1 MAVST
6 ETFKRLLWWIIAG
19 TRGGR
24 SRGKI
29 ILILK
34 ERPSNA
40 SQLADMLKMDYKT
53 IRHHLDVLLENKL
66 IVKMGEKYAA
76 SYFLSPQLDLQYDV
90 FQEIWLKLEKEEK
103 IKK

>member
-1 MAVST
+1 MALSS

-29 ILILK
+29 ITVLK

-40 SQLADMLKMDYKT
+40 SQLGDTLKMDYKT
-53 IRHHLDVLLENKL
+53 IRHHLDVLRK
-66 IVKMGEKYAA
+66 
-76 SYFLSPQLDLQYDV
+76 
-90 FQEIWLKLEKEEK
+90 
-103 IKK
+103 

>member
-29 ILILK
+29 IRILK

-40 SQLADMLKMDYKT
+40 SQLAGTLEMDYKT
-53 IRHHLDVLLENKL
+53 IRHHLDVLLENRL

-90 FQEIWLKLEKEEK
+90 FQEIWLKIEKEEK
-103 IKK
+103 NKK

>member
-1 MAVST
+1 MAVSS

-29 ILILK
+29 IVTLK

-40 SQLADMLKMDYKT
+40 SQLAEILEMDYKT

-76 SYFLSPQLDLQYDV
+76 SYFLSPQLDLQYNV
-90 FQEIWLKLEKEEK
+90 FQEIWLKVEKEEK

>member
-1 MAVST
+1 MAVSS

-29 ILILK
+29 ITTLK

-40 SQLADMLKMDYKT
+40 SQLAEMLEMDYKT

-76 SYFLSPQLDLQYDV
+76 SYFLSPQLDLQYNV
-90 FQEIWLKLEKEEK
+90 FQEIWLKLDKEKN
-103 IKK
+103 KK